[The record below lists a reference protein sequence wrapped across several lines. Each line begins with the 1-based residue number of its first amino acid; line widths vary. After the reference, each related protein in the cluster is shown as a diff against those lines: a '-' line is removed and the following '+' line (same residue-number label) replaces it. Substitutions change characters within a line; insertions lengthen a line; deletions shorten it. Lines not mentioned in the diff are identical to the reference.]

1 MQEKLEKEWERE
13 QPATPEVSETN
24 YDEYELMERS
34 WIGTVPAGLDLS
46 ERAPPTR

>member
-1 MQEKLEKEWERE
+1 MAEKSSERE

-34 WIGTVPAGLDLS
+34 WVGTVPSGLNLS
-46 ERAPPTR
+46 ERAP

>member
-1 MQEKLEKEWERE
+1 MGARG
-13 QPATPEVSETN
+13 AGDPEVSETN

-46 ERAPPTR
+46 DRSLSTR